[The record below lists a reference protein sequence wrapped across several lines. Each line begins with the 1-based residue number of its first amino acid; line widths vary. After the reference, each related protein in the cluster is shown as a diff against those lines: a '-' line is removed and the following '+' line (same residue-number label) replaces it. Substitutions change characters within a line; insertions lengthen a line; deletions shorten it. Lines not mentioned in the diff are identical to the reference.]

1 MPKVSIVIPVY
12 NVEKLLDR
20 CIKSL
25 LNQTYKD
32 YELIFIDD
40 GSKDNSL
47 KILEKYKQNKK
58 IKILTQKNNGPAI
71 TRNRGIKLAK
81 GEYIMFVD
89 SDDYV
94 SKEYIE
100 KYYTAIIADNYDLV
114 IGGYQKVTGTH
125 IDFVRKLTEGEFAKY
140 IVTGPVSKM
149 YRKKFLLD
157 NQITFLDT
165 TASEDIYFNVLAYSK
180 NPKIKIIDDIGYYYY
195 YNTSSLSNT
204 LHKGFNQKVRIL
216 ELVSKINYKN
226 IENVELNQYFII
238 RYLIWYLLYSG
249 KKATCK
255 SFILEYNKLF
265 AWLKEN
271 IPNYQS
277 NEYIKHCPKGEYRKI
292 HLCIHIFIF
301 MDKLKIIKLFAKIYC
316 RGDK

>member
-94 SKEYIE
+94 SPCIIE
-100 KYYTAIIADNYDLV
+100 VLLKGVSAEKCQIAALT
-114 IGGYQKVTGTH
+114 GGV
-125 IDFVRKLTEGEFAKY
+125 DF
-140 IVTGPVSKM
+140 
-149 YRKKFLLD
+149 
-157 NQITFLDT
+157 
-165 TASEDIYFNVLAYSK
+165 
-180 NPKIKIIDDIGYYYY
+180 
-195 YNTSSLSNT
+195 
-204 LHKGFNQKVRIL
+204 
-216 ELVSKINYKN
+216 
-226 IENVELNQYFII
+226 
-238 RYLIWYLLYSG
+238 
-249 KKATCK
+249 
-255 SFILEYNKLF
+255 
-265 AWLKEN
+265 
-271 IPNYQS
+271 
-277 NEYIKHCPKGEYRKI
+277 
-292 HLCIHIFIF
+292 
-301 MDKLKIIKLFAKIYC
+301 
-316 RGDK
+316 